1 MTKQQ
6 NHVYR
11 RWLVFS
17 FVLCVLSF
25 THDALGQNVSIQQM
39 LKVKNASLSQ
49 LDSIRQSIK
58 PGLPALQIDSLEAEK
73 RKLQMDSL
81 TKILPD
87 SLLALSPDS
96 LRKVVGDSLARRYAE
111 YIDQWSDS
119 LQQVVDSI
127 KKDPSMSPLNILEK
141 RVEEMPIDTTAV
153 QNKAIEVVDTATQII
168 ESKEVN
174 GVVNALDEQSK
185 NAINQATDSLQKT
198 LPSDSLNVTKPL
210 PIEDATAAIDSVA
223 PVSIPMK
230 RWIPDSRK
238 ATWYAL
244 VIPGGGQIY
253 NRKYWKLPIVYGGF
267 VGCAYAL
274 TWNSRMYKD
283 YRNAYLDF
291 MDGNPAT
298 NSFQELLPA
307 NYSYSDSQLEDILKN
322 RKDMYRRYRDMS
334 IFAFIG
340 VYILSVVDAYV
351 DAELSDFDLTP
362 DLSLE
367 VAPANFNDETHAQPW
382 NNNSNVGVSCRLNF

>member
-1 MTKQQ
+1 MNNQQ
-6 NHVYR
+6 NLLNG
-11 RWLVFS
+11 RWLMFS
-17 FVLCVLSF
+17 FILCVMSCTYHVF
-25 THDALGQNVSIQQM
+25 GQNVSIQQM

-58 PGLPALQIDSLEAEK
+58 PGLPVLQIDSLEMQK

-87 SLLALSPDS
+87 SLFALSPDS
-96 LRKVVGDSLARRYAE
+96 IRKVLGDSLARRYAA

-119 LQQVVDSI
+119 LKHVVDSI
-127 KKDPSMSPLNILEK
+127 KRDPAMLPVDLLNKHVTSPK
-141 RVEEMPIDTTAV
+141 VDTTKV
-153 QNKAIEVVDTATQII
+153 VIKADSIPRLLTDQVA
-168 ESKEVN
+168 
-174 GVVNALDEQSK
+174 
-185 NAINQATDSLQKT
+185 DSLRKT
-198 LPSDSLNVTKPL
+198 LSAEKFDENKPL
-210 PIEDATAAIDSVA
+210 SVKKATAALDSVP
-223 PVSIPMK
+223 PVAIPHK
-230 RWIPDSRK
+230 KWIPDSRK

-291 MDGNPAT
+291 MDDNPAT
-298 NSFQELLPA
+298 NSYKDLLPA
-307 NYSYSDSQLEDILKN
+307 NYSYSDSQLEDVLKN
-322 RKDMYRRYRDMS
+322 RKDMYRRYRDLS

-340 VYILSVVDAYV
+340 VYLLTVVDAYV

-367 VAPANFNDETHAQPW
+367 FAPANLEDESHIQPW
-382 NNNSNVGVSCRLNF
+382 NSSNTVGVSCRLKF

>member
-1 MTKQQ
+1 MSNQQ
-6 NHVYR
+6 NLLYR
-11 RWLVFS
+11 RWLMFS
-17 FVLCVLSF
+17 FILCVISCTQYTF
-25 THDALGQNVSIQQM
+25 GQNVSIRQM

-58 PGLPALQIDSLEAEK
+58 PGLPVLQMDSLEMQK

-87 SLLALSPDS
+87 SLSSLSSDS
-96 LRKVVGDSLARRYAE
+96 IRKVLGDSLARRYAA

-119 LQQVVDSI
+119 LKHVVDSV
-127 KKDPSMSPLNILEK
+127 KRDPAMLPLGLNKGNILPK
-141 RVEEMPIDTTAV
+141 VDTT
-153 QNKAIEVVDTATQII
+153 KAIKRKAILVKSVDKT
-168 ESKEVN
+168 
-174 GVVNALDEQSK
+174 
-185 NAINQATDSLQKT
+185 TDSLQKT
-198 LPSDSLNVTKPL
+198 LPADKFAENKPL
-210 PIEDATAAIDSVA
+210 LVKEAVAALDSVP
-223 PVSIPMK
+223 PVTVPHK
-230 RWIPDSRK
+230 KWIPDSRK

-291 MDGNPAT
+291 MDDNPST
-298 NSFQELLPA
+298 NSFKDLLPA
-307 NYSYSDSQLEDILKN
+307 NYSYSDSQLEDVLKN
-322 RKDMYRRYRDMS
+322 RKDMYRRYRDLS

-340 VYILSVVDAYV
+340 VYLLTVVDAYV

-367 VAPANFNDETHAQPW
+367 FAPANLEDESHIQPW
-382 NNNSNVGVSCRLNF
+382 DNNNTVGVSCRLKF